1 MIASAGSGTRAALIL
16 FQNTAVNCVKSLAG
30 VNGEG
35 GPSLTGGGLVPRGPA
50 FLESQAV

>member
-16 FQNTAVNCVKSLAG
+16 NTAVNCVKSLAG